1 MNSSVEGVKNKT
13 LNCQRTSNYPGH
25 RRKKRLEGNRFAKI
39 KKKKDGERKSRI
51 NARSRKECGKC
62 SLILRA
68 LFSLNKLVRIGP
80 AVACAL

>member
-1 MNSSVEGVKNKT
+1 MEGVKNKT

-25 RRKKRLEGNRFAKI
+25 GRKKRLEGSRFSSQRSEGGE
-39 KKKKDGERKSRI
+39 GERKKVA
-51 NARSRKECGKC
+51 NKCEEPKGCGKC

>member
-1 MNSSVEGVKNKT
+1 MEGVKNKT
-13 LNCQRTSNYPGH
+13 LNCQRTSNYPRHGKKKTLENSQ
-25 RRKKRLEGNRFAKI
+25 RLKGKGGEGEEGRKKVANNRCEDPK
-39 KKKKDGERKSRI
+39 GCR
-51 NARSRKECGKC
+51 KC